1 MGVDGAYWMAK
12 ANWRF
17 VIVNNGGGGLGH
29 RGWEKMVAV
38 IHIVIG
44 RSKGRG

>member
-1 MGVDGAYWMAK
+1 MGVGGAYWMAK

-17 VIVNNGGGGLGH
+17 VIVNNGGGLGH

-38 IHIVIG
+38 IHIMIG